1 MKKSKSILLSSAA
14 LLIFFSIPFLSSCNG
29 PVQPFV
35 NTAGA
40 VTFPVDGL
48 VQAEQLSKKE
58 NKPIFL
64 FAHAGYCSACKA
76 MKKDVLP
83 DKEVGNVFNQKFVNA
98 QVDIE
103 SVEGKELVKKYNINA
118 TPTLLFLNADGDVI
132 KRASGFRSK
141 EELIALTAGL

>member
-1 MKKSKSILLSSAA
+1 M
-14 LLIFFSIPFLSSCNG
+14 LIFFSIILFSSCNG
-29 PVQPFV
+29 PAQPYV

-40 VTFPVDGL
+40 VTFPVEGL

-64 FAHAGYCSACKA
+64 FVHAGYCSACKA

-98 QVDIE
+98 QIDIE
-103 SVEGKELVKKYNINA
+103 SAEGKELVKKYNIDA
-118 TPTLLFLNADGDVI
+118 TPTLFFLNADGDVI
-132 KRASGFRSK
+132 KRASGFHSK
-141 EELIALTAGL
+141 EELITLTAGL